1 MVANQ
6 LTNRPTIL
14 LTPVL
19 QVLASM
25 VDSQTYV
32 GTEFQF
38 YIPSLILLFI
48 VGYAFMVIT
57 YGTAAPTGLFIPSLV
72 VGAAGGRLV
81 GRVVR

>member
-1 MVANQ
+1 M
-6 LTNRPTIL
+6 